1 MTIPPADALKG
12 WAMGRGPRAVVTT
25 CLALKA
31 FLTGARLG
39 FAHFLGRGGEPLVAE
54 VKLFRIEKMMGLSA
68 PAPVRAAAETPVAA
82 VDAAPVDAEA
92 PAPVADAS
100 GAPAP
105 SAQAPSSP
113 LAAVSPDITIEELTI
128 LRDRVEEATR
138 LQSELADLSGAIER
152 TKQEL
157 SALHYDGPA
166 AARFQEAGNELD
178 AVVKATEAA
187 TDTILTASE
196 RIDSAAAHLGASAPD
211 DMSRNQAEEIA
222 EQVVNI
228 FEACNFQ
235 DITGQRISKVVAVL
249 KELERATG
257 DLLGEYE
264 GDTRPDAHL
273 LNGPAK
279 EGEGIDQAAVDA
291 LFG

>member
-1 MTIPPADALKG
+1 M
-12 WAMGRGPRAVVTT
+12 
-25 CLALKA
+25 
-31 FLTGARLG
+31 
-39 FAHFLGRGGEPLVAE
+39 AE

-235 DITGQRISKVVAVL
+235 DITGQRITKVVAAL
-249 KELERATG
+249 QYIDERVSRMMEIWG
-257 DLLGEYE
+257 GPQDLVSFAPEAAE
-264 GDTRPDAHL
+264 QEAHEEDEAAL
-273 LNGPAK
+273 LNGPAL
-279 EGEGIDQAAVDA
+279 EDHHGHATQDDIDA
-291 LFG
+291 LFA